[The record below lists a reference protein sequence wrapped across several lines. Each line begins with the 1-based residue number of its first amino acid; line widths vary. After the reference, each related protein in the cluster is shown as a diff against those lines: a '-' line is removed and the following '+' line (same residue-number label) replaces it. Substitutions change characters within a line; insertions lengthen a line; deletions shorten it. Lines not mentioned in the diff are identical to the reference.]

1 MEGNTVGLIFDRNTE
16 GLVGTFAYDG
26 WHYRTT
32 ADHPGYIFEA
42 LQELYDAE
50 PLAHK
55 LTNATF
61 VWYVVAYGSYFTRRS
76 VSSRLR

>member
-1 MEGNTVGLIFDRNTE
+1 MKGNTVGLIFDRNIE
-16 GLVGTFAYDG
+16 SLLGTFPCDG
-26 WHYRTT
+26 WDSRTT